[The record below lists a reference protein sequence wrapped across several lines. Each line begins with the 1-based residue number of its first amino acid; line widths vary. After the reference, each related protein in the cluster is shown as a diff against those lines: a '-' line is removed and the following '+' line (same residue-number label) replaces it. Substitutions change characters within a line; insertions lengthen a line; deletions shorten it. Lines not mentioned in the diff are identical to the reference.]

1 MGADAPKKKGG
12 RGRSNRGG
20 GGRPRYTK
28 KDKTK
33 FSGANDIP
41 LGARAAPVVGEGDGN
56 GSIFEETLQQ
66 GGKKQNLGGG
76 QKRINDKKKK
86 YEEVEFDP
94 KSKKSMDE
102 KKEIKK
108 LNDVLENGPHLEPAQ
123 IKTFKDI
130 PISKKT
136 LLGLRDSEYKVP
148 TDIQKESISLAL
160 RGMDILGAAKTGSG
174 KTLAFVIPV
183 IEKLYRNL
191 WSKVDGLGAVIITPT
206 RELAYQI
213 FETLRKIGRYHD
225 FSAGLII
232 GGKDLK
238 FERKRMDQL
247 NIVICTPGRLLQHMD
262 ENSSFITTNLQIIVL
277 DEADRCLDMGFE
289 KDMNAILDHLPNER
303 QTLLFSATQ
312 TKSVKDL
319 ARLSLKSP
327 VYVSVHE
334 NSQYSTPEALQQSYV
349 VCPLDSKLNML
360 WSFLK
365 HHKRSKILVFM
376 SSCKQVRFAHMLF
389 CRMRPGISLLA
400 LHGSMHQLKRMACYD
415 EFCKKQA
422 VALFATDIAARGL
435 DFPAVDWVL
444 QLDCP
449 EDATT
454 YIHRAG
460 RTARLNQGGE
470 ALLVLLPSEET
481 AMITQLQEKRIPI
494 DKIEVNMKRM
504 ISVSRKFEA
513 LLARDLTLKE
523 CAQRAFKAYLKSVF
537 LMKNK
542 DVFDVSTLD
551 LSSFARSLGLAVAPR
566 VRFLQKRG
574 VAQQATNSGSKSNSD
589 QDSESEGDVEKIIE
603 PTESSATFDFTVDD
617 DEDMD
622 SLFTGKKPAEIDD
635 DDEDFQE
642 PLTIN
647 ENGSNAKPKKAKTKA
662 AVAKKLIKKKIQ
674 INKKLVFD
682 DEGDAVLD
690 TRKEKRSELA
700 RNYELEDAA
709 GIDVERAK
717 LVLKEEDQFD
727 KQLFRERVKAKHKE
741 ARRKAKLARKGLTEE
756 EVEEQHD
763 SNDVGATLGHEGD
776 SDSDDYQPNLDWLPD
791 PDKIYGSNDEFDS
804 SEPESGYTDDDE
816 DFHQRGKRQR
826 EVVNTDSESEEDE
839 PPPKKANKLNKPNK
853 SKQFTQS
860 NKSMD
865 KDLMEDLALQLLR
878 GKR

>member
-1 MGADAPKKKGG
+1 MNKKEKL
-12 RGRSNRGG
+12 
-20 GGRPRYTK
+20 
-28 KDKTK
+28 K

-41 LGARAAPVVGEGDGN
+41 LGPRLPVEEGDG
-56 GSIFEETLQQ
+56 GGASSSIIDETLRQ
-66 GGKKQNLGGG
+66 GESKQKLNGRNGEQGHG
-76 QKRINDKKKK
+76 QKGTKNKFKK
-86 YEEVEFDP
+86 YDEAEEFDP

-108 LNDVLENGPHLEPAQ
+108 LNELLEKGPHAEPDQ
-123 IKTFKDI
+123 IKTFKDL

-136 LLGLRDSEYKVP
+136 LLGLRDSEFMNP
-148 TDIQKESISLAL
+148 TEIQRESITLAL

-174 KTLAFVIPV
+174 KTLAFLIPV
-183 IEKLYRNL
+183 IERLYRNL

-213 FETLRKIGRYHD
+213 FEALRKIGRYHD

-238 FERKRMDQL
+238 FERKRMDLL

-262 ENSSFITTNLQIIVL
+262 ENSSFITTNLQILVL
-277 DEADRCLDMGFE
+277 DEADRCLDMGFQ

-334 NSQYSTPEALQQSYV
+334 NSQYSTPESLQQSYV
-349 VCPLDSKLNML
+349 VCPLESKLNML

-365 HHKRSKILVFM
+365 HHKKAKILVFM
-376 SSCKQVRFAHMLF
+376 SSCKQVRFVHMLF

-422 VALFATDIAARGL
+422 VVLFATDIAARGL

-460 RTARLNQGGE
+460 RTARFNQGGE

-481 AMITQLQEKRIPI
+481 SMIEQLQSKRIPI

-523 CAQRAFKAYLKSVF
+523 CAQRAFMAYLKSVF

-542 DVFDVSTLD
+542 DVFDVTVLD
-551 LSSFARSLGLAVAPR
+551 LASFARSLGLAVAPR

-574 VAQQATNSGSKSNSD
+574 VKHHKNSGNKSDSNE
-589 QDSESEGDVEKIIE
+589 DSESEGETERIIE
-603 PTESSATFDFTVDD
+603 PTESATTFDFNTVDD
-617 DEDMD
+617 DEDMS
-622 SLFTGKKPAEIDD
+622 SLFTGKKPAEIDND
-635 DDEDFQE
+635 DDDDDDNFQE
-642 PLTIN
+642 SLSIN
-647 ENGSNAKPKKAKTKA
+647 EKESIKKPKKGKTKA

-674 INKKLVFD
+674 INKKVVFD
-682 DEGDAVLD
+682 EEGDAVLD
-690 TRKEKRSELA
+690 ARKEKRSELA
-700 RNYELEDAA
+700 RNYEMEDAP
-709 GIDVERAK
+709 GINVEQAK
-717 LVLKEEDQFD
+717 LILKEEDQYD
-727 KQLFRERVKAKHKE
+727 KQLFRERIKARHKD

-756 EVEEQHD
+756 EVEDQHD
-763 SNDVGATLGHEGD
+763 DDDVGGPMLGQEGD

-791 PDKIYGSNDEFDS
+791 PDKVYGSRDESDYE
-804 SEPESGYTDDDE
+804 SESELSGDD
-816 DFHQRGKRQR
+816 FSQRGKRQR
-826 EVVNTDSESEEDE
+826 EVVNTDSESDDEE
-839 PPPKKANKLNKPNK
+839 PPPKKKAIK
-853 SKQFTQS
+853 S
-860 NKSMD
+860 NKNMSKKSPQSKKVLD

-878 GKR
+878 GQR